1 MKMRGVLCLPTAGF
15 TSSNEQTMA
24 LMRFWSSIRPAA
36 SDVDEDAE
44 EIPAPSA
51 LVPADSVVGRSLV
64 IVIAIMTFLAALAAN
79 VAILVA
85 DASVEWRS
93 DVAREATVQVRPVP
107 GRNVEADV
115 KDAAEAMRRTP
126 GVREARIYAKS
137 ESEALLTPWLG
148 EGLDLSELPTP
159 RMIVLKLDAENR
171 TDLDKLRLEL
181 ERAVPNAVLDDHHVF
196 IERLGDMARAAVA
209 IAALIFVLILA
220 AMAVAVASA
229 TRAAVATNRE
239 IVEVLHIVGAA
250 DSFIAREFQ
259 HRFMALGLRGALI
272 GGGGAIAFFALAQF
286 VAQRWRATGGGDQ
299 MEAMFGDFTIGPSG
313 FVVIFLL
320 AGGVAALTGY
330 LSQFI
335 VLRHLQ
341 RLG

>member
-1 MKMRGVLCLPTAGF
+1 
-15 TSSNEQTMA
+15 
-24 LMRFWSSIRPAA
+24 MRFWSSTRLTA
-36 SDVDEDAE
+36 SDVGEDAE
-44 EIPAPSA
+44 EIPAQSA
-51 LVPADSVVGRSLV
+51 LVPADSVAGRSLV

-93 DVAREATVQVRPVP
+93 DIAREATVQVRPVA
-107 GRNVEADV
+107 GRDLEADV
-115 KDAAEAMRRTP
+115 RQAADAMRRTP
-126 GVREARIYAKS
+126 GVLEARVYAKS
-137 ESEALLTPWLG
+137 ESEALLAPWLG

-159 RMIVLKLDAENR
+159 RMIVLKLDPDNR
-171 TDLDKLRLEL
+171 ADLDRLRMEL
-181 ERAVPNAVLDDHHVF
+181 ERAVPSAVLDDHHVF

-209 IAALIFVLILA
+209 ISALVFILILG

-259 HRFMALGLRGALI
+259 RRFMALGFRGALI
-272 GGGGAIAFFALAQF
+272 GGGGALAFFALAQF
-286 VAQRWRATGGGDQ
+286 ISQQWRATGGGDQ
-299 MEAMFGDFTIGPSG
+299 MEAMFGAFTIGWSG
-313 FVVIFLL
+313 FIVIVLL
-320 AGGVAALTGY
+320 AGGVALLTGY

-341 RLG
+341 QLG

>member
-1 MKMRGVLCLPTAGF
+1 MTKRAGSCLRTAGF
-15 TSSNEQTMA
+15 TSSNERTIA
-24 LMRFWSSIRPAA
+24 LMRLWSSTRLTA
-36 SDVDEDAE
+36 SDVGEDVE
-44 EIPAPSA
+44 EIPAQSA
-51 LVPADSVVGRSLV
+51 LVPADSVAGRSLV

-85 DASVEWRS
+85 DASVEWRG
-93 DVAREATVQVRPVP
+93 DIAREATVQVRPVA
-107 GRNVEADV
+107 GRDLEADV
-115 KDAAEAMRRTP
+115 RQAAEVMRQTP
-126 GVREARIYAKS
+126 GVSEARVYAKS
-137 ESEALLTPWLG
+137 ESEALLSPWLG
-148 EGLDLSELPTP
+148 QGLDLSELPTP
-159 RMIVLKLDAENR
+159 RMIVLRLDPDNR
-171 TDLDKLRLEL
+171 ADLDRLRMEL

-196 IERLGDMARAAVA
+196 IERLGDMAQAAVA
-209 IAALIFVLILA
+209 IAALIFILILA

-259 HRFMALGLRGALI
+259 RRFMALGLRGALI
-272 GGGGAIAFFALAQF
+272 GGGGAIAFFVLAQF
-286 VAQRWRATGGGDQ
+286 IAERWRATGGGEQ
-299 MEAMFGDFTIGPSG
+299 MEAMFGDFTIGWSG
-313 FVVIFLL
+313 FIVVALL
-320 AGGVAALTGY
+320 AGTVAVLTGY

>member
-1 MKMRGVLCLPTAGF
+1 MGM
-15 TSSNEQTMA
+15 
-24 LMRFWSSIRPAA
+24 MRFWSSTRLLA

-44 EIPAPSA
+44 EIPAQSA
-51 LVPADSVVGRSLV
+51 LVPADSVAGRSLV

-93 DVAREATVQVRPVP
+93 DIAREATVQVRPVA
-107 GRNVEADV
+107 GRNIETDV
-115 KDAAEAMRRTP
+115 KDAAEAMRRSP
-126 GVREARIYAKS
+126 GVVEARIYAKS

-148 EGLDLSELPTP
+148 AGLDLSELPTP

-171 TDLDKLRLEL
+171 ADLDSLRAEL
-181 ERAVPNAVLDDHHVF
+181 ERAVPSAVLDDHHVF
-196 IERLGDMARAAVA
+196 IQRLGDMARAAVA
-209 IAALIFVLILA
+209 IAALIFILILA
-220 AMAVAVASA
+220 AMAVAIASA

-250 DSFIAREFQ
+250 DAFIAREFQ
-259 HRFMALGLRGALI
+259 RRFMALGFRGALI

-299 MEAMFGDFTIGPSG
+299 MEAMFGDFSVGLSG
-313 FVVIFLL
+313 FIFIALL
-320 AGGVAALTGY
+320 AGAVAALTGY

-335 VLRHLQ
+335 VLRHLE

>member
-1 MKMRGVLCLPTAGF
+1 MRKRDVSCSPTAGYTF
-15 TSSNEQTMA
+15 SNKRTMA
-24 LMRFWSSIRPAA
+24 VMQFLSPTRPDA
-36 SDVDEDAE
+36 SDIDVDADEF
-44 EIPAPSA
+44 PAQSA
-51 LVPADSVVGRSLV
+51 LVPADSVPGRSLV

-93 DVAREATVQVRPVP
+93 DIAREATVQVRPTP
-107 GRNVEADV
+107 GRDIELDV
-115 KDAAEAMRRTP
+115 TAAAEAMRKTP
-126 GVREARIYAKS
+126 GVRDALVYAKS

-159 RMIVLKLDAENR
+159 RMIVLKLETENR
-171 TDLDKLRLEL
+171 PDFDRLRMEL
-181 ERAVPNAVLDDHHVF
+181 ERVVPNAVLDDHHVF

-209 IAALIFVLILA
+209 TAALVFILILA

-250 DSFIAREFQ
+250 DAFIAQEFQ
-259 HRFMALGLRGALI
+259 RRFMALGFRGALI
-272 GGGGAIAFFALAQF
+272 GGGGAVAFFVLAQF
-286 VAQRWRATGGGDQ
+286 LTRRWRATGGGEQ
-299 MEAMFGDFTIGPSG
+299 IEAMFGDFSVGPSG
-313 FVVIFLL
+313 FLVILL
-320 AGGVAALTGY
+320 LVGAVATLTGY
-330 LSQFI
+330 LSRYI
-335 VLRHLQ
+335 VLRHLW

>member
-1 MKMRGVLCLPTAGF
+1 MGV
-15 TSSNEQTMA
+15 
-24 LMRFWSSIRPAA
+24 MRFWSSTRLLA

-44 EIPAPSA
+44 EIPAQSA
-51 LVPADSVVGRSLV
+51 LVPADSVAGRSLV

-93 DVAREATVQVRPVP
+93 DIAREATVQVRPVA
-107 GRNVEADV
+107 GRNIEADV
-115 KDAAEAMRRTP
+115 KDAAETMRRAP

-148 EGLDLSELPTP
+148 EGIDLSELPTP

-171 TDLDKLRLEL
+171 ADIDKLRMEL
-181 ERAVPNAVLDDHHVF
+181 ERAVPSAVLDDHHVF

-209 IAALIFVLILA
+209 IAAFVFVLILA

-250 DSFIAREFQ
+250 DAFIAREFQ
-259 HRFMALGLRGALI
+259 RRRALEVGAPGRDEAGLR
-272 GGGGAIAFFALAQF
+272 
-286 VAQRWRATGGGDQ
+286 
-299 MEAMFGDFTIGPSG
+299 
-313 FVVIFLL
+313 
-320 AGGVAALTGY
+320 
-330 LSQFI
+330 
-335 VLRHLQ
+335 
-341 RLG
+341 RLVGERLV